1 MAHGI
6 ASLEAGMD
14 TMSQIASTPVVMF
27 KIYLITD
34 GKAFGLGHFLV
45 VTLSIVVRFPN
56 I

>member
-45 VTLSIVVRFPN
+45 VTLSIGVRFPN